1 MAEMIASALGA
12 GATPGRYYLP
22 PRGVPGATFREL
34 TGRSMCTLRLPGA
47 ANRDD
52 ISGLLGCPLDI
63 HPNTFTHSQT
73 TTVLALGPDEWM
85 LVAPGDMPAGLSQA
99 ARRAGGA
106 LVDIAGG
113 WVAMAASGA
122 RIRDLLNKGCS
133 LDLRLS
139 RFPPGQC
146 ARTLFMR
153 VSLIVL
159 ARADDEFELMFPT
172 SYGLWVWQALCVAAQ
187 QWGYEVLA
195 ADEGRENDQ

>member
-1 MAEMIASALGA
+1 MADMIASALAA

-22 PRGVPGATFREL
+22 SQGVAGVIFREL
-34 TGRSMCTLRLPGA
+34 IGRSMCTLRLPGK

-63 HPNTFTHSQT
+63 RPNTFTYSPT
-73 TTVLALGPDEWM
+73 TAVLALGPGEWM
-85 LVAPGDMPAGLSQA
+85 LVARADMPAGLSQA
-99 ARRAGGA
+99 AHGAGGA

-113 WVAMAASGA
+113 WVAIAASGA
-122 RIRDLLNKGCS
+122 RIRDLLNKSCS
-133 LDLRLS
+133 LDLRPS

-153 VSLIVL
+153 VSMIVL
-159 ARADDEFELMFPT
+159 ARADDEFELLFPT
-172 SYGLWVWQALCVAAQ
+172 SYALWVWQALCVAAQ

-195 ADEGRENDQ
+195 ADEARENA